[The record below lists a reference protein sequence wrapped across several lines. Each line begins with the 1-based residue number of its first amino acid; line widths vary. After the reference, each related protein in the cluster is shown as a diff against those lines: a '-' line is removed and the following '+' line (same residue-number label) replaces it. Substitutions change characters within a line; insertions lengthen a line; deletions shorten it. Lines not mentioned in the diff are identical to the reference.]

1 MKKKILNVKKHKRRL
16 KDWCMINS
24 YAGWLCHCNS
34 WRLYE
39 KYIDPMINWVVEYY
53 RKFINKKKAD
63 KFKRKI
69 LKLKGCFTC

>member
-1 MKKKILNVKKHKRRL
+1 MKKKISNVRKRKWRE

-39 KYIDPMINWVVEYY
+39 KYIEPMISRVVEYY

-63 KFKRKI
+63 KFERKI
-69 LKLKGCFTC
+69 LRLKGCFSY